1 MKPFGPLRTAL
12 FVPATRPDRVDKA
25 LSAGADIIII
35 DLEDAV
41 AHALK
46 SEARGAA
53 RQKTDEHAS
62 RKLMVRVNALGS
74 GHNRKDLEAVVSPSL
89 AGVMLP
95 KVESGEHIREI
106 HERLSGRERSCG
118 IAPGSLGLV
127 VLIESARAVQNVF
140 QIMSEKIQPA
150 RPLVAAFG
158 AADYSLDMGI
168 KVSRDG
174 AELHYPRARIA
185 VASRAAGKEPP
196 IDTPFMIDLKDL
208 DGLRADARRAKQ
220 LGFQGKL
227 CIHPS
232 QVGPC
237 NEIFSP
243 TPEEISFAHRVV
255 EAFEKSEAE
264 GIGALQLDG
273 KFIDYPV
280 VEHSRRIIRQAEAI
294 DQMGTA
300 RGSNPQP

>member
-1 MKPFGPLRTAL
+1 MKTIGTLRTAL

-25 LSAGADIIII
+25 LSAGADVVII

-46 SEARGAA
+46 AEARETA
-53 RQKTDEHAS
+53 RKKIKEHAQ

-74 GHNRKDLEAVVSPSL
+74 GHNQKDFESVVEASL
-89 AGVMLP
+89 AGIMLP
-95 KVESGEHIREI
+95 KVESGEQIREI
-106 HERLSGRERSCG
+106 HQRLLGCERNCGMLSG
-118 IAPGSLGLV
+118 SLPV
-127 VLIESARAVQNVF
+127 VALIESARGVQNVF
-140 QIMSEKIQPA
+140 RIFSEAITPYRA
-150 RPLVAAFG
+150 FLAAFG
-158 AADYSLDMGI
+158 AADYCLDMGI
-168 KVSRDG
+168 NMSRDG
-174 AELHYPRARIA
+174 AELNYPRSRIA
-185 VASRAAGKEPP
+185 VACRAAGKEPP

-208 DGLRADARRAKQ
+208 DALRADARRAKQ

-232 QVGPC
+232 QVEPC

-243 TPEEISFAHRVV
+243 AAEEIVYARRVV
-255 EAFEKSEAE
+255 EAFEKSESE

-280 VEHSRRIIRQAEAI
+280 VERSRRIIRLAASIGQVE
-294 DQMGTA
+294 
-300 RGSNPQP
+300 

>member
-1 MKPFGPLRTAL
+1 MKTIGTLRTAL

-25 LSAGADIIII
+25 LNAGADVVII

-46 SEARGAA
+46 AEARETA
-53 RQKTDEHAS
+53 RKKVKEHAQ
-62 RKLMVRVNALGS
+62 RKFMVRVNALGS
-74 GHNRKDLEAVVSPSL
+74 GHNQKDLESTADASL
-89 AGVMLP
+89 HSIMLP

-106 HERLSGRERSCG
+106 HQRLLEAERTCG
-118 IAPGSLGLV
+118 MPPGSLGV
-127 VLIESARAVQNVF
+127 VALIESARGVQNAF
-140 QIMSEKIQPA
+140 RIFSEAIAPERA
-150 RPLVAAFG
+150 VMAAFG
-158 AADYSLDMGI
+158 AADYSLDLGI
-168 KVSRDG
+168 NMSRDG
-174 AELHYPRARIA
+174 AELHYPRSRIA
-185 VASRAAGKEPP
+185 VACRAAGKEPP

-208 DGLRADARRAKQ
+208 DALRADARRAKQ

-237 NEIFSP
+237 NDIFSP
-243 TPEEISFAHRVV
+243 TTEEIAYARRVV
-255 EAFEKSEAE
+255 EAFEKSESE

-280 VEHSRRIIRQAEAI
+280 VERSRRIIRLGASI
-294 DQMGTA
+294 G
-300 RGSNPQP
+300 